1 MNIHFWSPH
10 CVPGM
15 VPGPGEMAVD
25 QLCPG
30 GAAAGLLGMKA
41 HTPGALITAVPG
53 TWCIS
58 VQLMLAHATLR
69 EEPALQLRKPKHRRL
84 GELPQVAQVGSSK
97 AGFELR
103 CLAPEL
109 TRHQHS
115 LRPRMSTCFPSVS
128 NPFTFSST
136 ASSALLSGSPLPVS
150 QALVRTGSTAAS
162 LWPSCLF

>member
-1 MNIHFWSPH
+1 
-10 CVPGM
+10 M

-53 TWCIS
+53 TWCVS

-84 GELPQVAQVGSSK
+84 GKLPQAAQVGSSK

-103 CLAPEL
+103 GLAPEL

-115 LRPRMSTCFPSVS
+115 LLPRISTCFPSVS
-128 NPFTFSST
+128 NPFTFST
-136 ASSALLSGSPLPVS
+136 ASPALLSGSPLPVS
-150 QALVRTGSTAAS
+150 QALVRPGSTAAPSGLPASSS
-162 LWPSCLF
+162 LCPAPT